1 MGYPSIFPTGTL
13 IYDKEKTFNGYTIF
27 PSAKG
32 ALLIDMNGRE
42 VQLWAGLG
50 GFPNKI
56 LPGGYVMGTT
66 GTRPGK
72 KAYQDQI
79 DLVQVDWDGNI
90 VWKFD
95 KTELIA
101 DGDKDPV
108 YMARQHHDYQREGS
122 TVGYYYPGGEPKTDS
137 GNTLIL
143 THENLYNH
151 DISDKRLIDET
162 NQKMEEN
169 EDELLEIPRQIRD
182 VNRKLML
189 QSMGYFYEKIR
200 VNKKESDD
208 IDAWI
213 NQVRVDL
220 KKNIIRKQNRD
231 INNREIYAYL
241 HDIFGPSTLDLFDIH
256 YEDEDVEEDS
266 AQNKQNDTKESQKEE
281 ES

>member
-13 IYDKEKTFNGYTIF
+13 IYDKDKTFNGYTVF

-108 YMARQHHDYQREGS
+108 IW
-122 TVGYYYPGGEPKTDS
+122 PDS
-137 GNTLIL
+137 IMISSEKDLPS
-143 THENLYNH
+143 
-151 DISDKRLIDET
+151 DI
-162 NQKMEEN
+162 
-169 EDELLEIPRQIRD
+169 
-182 VNRKLML
+182 
-189 QSMGYFYEKIR
+189 
-200 VNKKESDD
+200 
-208 IDAWI
+208 
-213 NQVRVDL
+213 
-220 KKNIIRKQNRD
+220 IIRAGSRRQTV
-231 INNREIYAYL
+231 EI
-241 HDIFGPSTLDLFDIH
+241 H
-256 YEDEDVEEDS
+256 
-266 AQNKQNDTKESQKEE
+266 
-281 ES
+281 

>member
-122 TVGYYYPGGEPKTDS
+122 TVGYYYPGGEPKTD
-137 GNTLIL
+137 GGTFCHL
-143 THENLYNH
+143 
-151 DISDKRLIDET
+151 
-162 NQKMEEN
+162 
-169 EDELLEIPRQIRD
+169 
-182 VNRKLML
+182 
-189 QSMGYFYEKIR
+189 G
-200 VNKKESDD
+200 
-208 IDAWI
+208 A
-213 NQVRVDL
+213 
-220 KKNIIRKQNRD
+220 
-231 INNREIYAYL
+231 
-241 HDIFGPSTLDLFDIH
+241 
-256 YEDEDVEEDS
+256 
-266 AQNKQNDTKESQKEE
+266 
-281 ES
+281 

>member
-151 DISDKRLIDET
+151 DISDKRLIDDKIIEVDWEGNILWSWRASDHFDQLGFDEAAKNALFRNPCLQGEAGGDWMHINST
-162 NQKMEEN
+162 SVLGEN
-169 EDELLEIPRQIRD
+169 KWYDQEMNVSILI
-182 VNRKLML
+182 
-189 QSMGYFYEKIR
+189 
-200 VNKKESDD
+200 
-208 IDAWI
+208 
-213 NQVRVDL
+213 
-220 KKNIIRKQNRD
+220 
-231 INNREIYAYL
+231 
-241 HDIFGPSTLDLFDIH
+241 T
-256 YEDEDVEEDS
+256 
-266 AQNKQNDTKESQKEE
+266 
-281 ES
+281 

>member
-13 IYDKEKTFNGYTIF
+13 IYDKDKTFNGYTVF

-108 YMARQHHDYQREGS
+108 YMARQHHDFQREGS

-151 DISDKRLIDET
+151 DISDKRLIDDKIIEVDWKET
-162 NQKMEEN
+162 
-169 EDELLEIPRQIRD
+169 
-182 VNRKLML
+182 
-189 QSMGYFYEKIR
+189 FYGAGGR
-200 VNKKESDD
+200 V
-208 IDAWI
+208 
-213 NQVRVDL
+213 
-220 KKNIIRKQNRD
+220 IILN
-231 INNREIYAYL
+231 
-241 HDIFGPSTLDLFDIH
+241 SLDLTRQQKTHCSVIH
-256 YEDEDVEEDS
+256 ACRAKPVATGCTS
-266 AQNKQNDTKESQKEE
+266 TACLC
-281 ES
+281 

>member
-13 IYDKEKTFNGYTIF
+13 IYNKDKTFNGYTVF

-108 YMARQHHDYQREGS
+108 YMARQHHDFQRERDL
-122 TVGYYYPGGEPKTDS
+122 P
-137 GNTLIL
+137 L
-143 THENLYNH
+143 
-151 DISDKRLIDET
+151 DI
-162 NQKMEEN
+162 
-169 EDELLEIPRQIRD
+169 
-182 VNRKLML
+182 
-189 QSMGYFYEKIR
+189 
-200 VNKKESDD
+200 
-208 IDAWI
+208 
-213 NQVRVDL
+213 
-220 KKNIIRKQNRD
+220 IIR
-231 INNREIYAYL
+231 A
-241 HDIFGPSTLDLFDIH
+241 
-256 YEDEDVEEDS
+256 
-266 AQNKQNDTKESQKEE
+266 ESQKQTVEIPYF
-281 ES
+281 